1 MRHGRYDS
9 GAWTDPKIEKL
20 RSLHKT
26 GFSCSQIAAQL
37 NEEFGYPHV
46 TRNAVIG
53 KVTRLGLTG
62 ARPKPAFNAIS
73 RVKKKRHQPTIRKPR
88 FETVPAAPKIDVA
101 QFATP
106 LNGTGVPFLDRKRL
120 QCSWLIDD
128 ATVCGNPFSKG
139 QHFSWCPYHASIGLV
154 KPIKPQPRDERHRTN
169 ENAY

>member
-1 MRHGRYDS
+1 MIV
-9 GAWTDPKIEKL
+9 WTDPKIEKL
-20 RSLHKT
+20 RSLHRT

-62 ARPKPAFNAIS
+62 ARPKSGTSATVI
-73 RVKKKRHQPTIRKPR
+73 VKKKRHQPTIRKPR
-88 FETVPAAPKIDVA
+88 GENARPAPKIDVL
-101 QFATP
+101 QFAKP

-128 ATVCGNPFSKG
+128 ATVCGQPFSEG
-139 QHFSWCPYHASIGLV
+139 QHFSWCPYHSSIGLV
-154 KPIKPQPRDERHRTN
+154 KPIKPQPRDERKRTN
-169 ENAY
+169 EHAY